1 MAWRDFINYEVIN
14 IGDKLDL
21 DHHYVLQIWNFL
33 LLIAIL
39 IGTIVLLIAAK
50 RTIEKPRLL
59 LNNVDKKRRHS
70 IYLLVKY
77 FVWVISIVLMLEAL
91 EIGVTILLGASAAL
105 LVGLGF
111 GLQTIFA
118 DLVSGLFLLF
128 EGTIKIGDIV
138 ESDDGVIGR
147 VSEINLRSSEIITRD
162 NVVVIVPNSKF
173 VAEKVINWSHNADSV
188 RFMVEIGVAYASDV
202 EKVIEVLQSVMEEH
216 KFIEKTPEPFVRFL
230 NFGDSSLDFQL
241 FFWTSEVFTVENLKS
256 DIRRTIHRRLKEEG
270 IAIPFPQRDIHIIS
284 KKEV

>member
-1 MAWRDFINYEVIN
+1 MAWRDFINYEVV
-14 IGDKLDL
+14 DL
-21 DHHYVLQIWNFL
+21 GGRESEIHYVLQIWNFL
-33 LLIAIL
+33 LLFAIL
-39 IGTIVLLIAAK
+39 LGTIVLLIAAK
-50 RTIEKPRLL
+50 KTIEKPRLL

-138 ESDDGVIGR
+138 ESDDGVIGK
-147 VSEINLRSSEIITRD
+147 VSEINLRSSEMITRD

-173 VAEKVINWSHNADSV
+173 VAEKVINWSHNTDSV
-188 RFMVEIGVAYASDV
+188 RFTVKVGVSYGSDV
-202 EKVIEVLQSVMEEH
+202 EKVFDVLQSVMEEH
-216 KFIEKTPEPFVRFL
+216 KFIEKTPEPFVRFED
-230 NFGDSSLDFQL
+230 FGDSSLDFQL
-241 FFWTSEVFTVENLKS
+241 FFWTMDVFTVENLKS
-256 DIRRTIHRRLKEEG
+256 DVRRTIHRKLKEES

>member
-1 MAWRDFINYEVIN
+1 MAWRDFINYEVVN
-14 IGDKLDL
+14 IGDIGDA

-33 LLIAIL
+33 LLFAIL
-39 IGTIVLLIAAK
+39 LATILFLIAAK

-138 ESDDGVIGR
+138 ESDDGVVGK
-147 VSEINLRSSEIITRD
+147 VSEINLRSSEIVTRD

-173 VAEKVINWSHNADSV
+173 VTDKVINWSHNMESV
-188 RFMVEIGVAYASDV
+188 RFMVEIGVSYGSDV
-202 EKVIEVLQSVMEEH
+202 EKVFEVLQLVMNEH
-216 KFIEKTPEPFVRFL
+216 KSIQKSPEPFVRFK
-230 NFGDSSLDFQL
+230 NFGESSLDFQL
-241 FFWTSEVFTVENLKS
+241 IFWTMDIFTVENLKS

-270 IAIPFPQRDIHIIS
+270 IVIPFPQRDIHIIS
-284 KKEV
+284 KKEN